1 MSMYPPYFQH
11 VFDVIFSIL
20 AVQNQ
25 SFMLLDKYRNEALKN
40 KVDRVSCSF
49 QNCINA
55 VFCRHGSLTAAQQQL
70 IRETLMKWLQAQ
82 VSTVYHFVD
91 IHVNNEKSSYMC
103 I

>member
-11 VFDVIFSIL
+11 VSCAKPVFY
-20 AVQNQ
+20 A
-25 SFMLLDKYRNEALKN
+25 ALKN

-82 VSTVYHFVD
+82 VSTVSHFVD
-91 IHVNNEKSSYMC
+91 IHVNAFK